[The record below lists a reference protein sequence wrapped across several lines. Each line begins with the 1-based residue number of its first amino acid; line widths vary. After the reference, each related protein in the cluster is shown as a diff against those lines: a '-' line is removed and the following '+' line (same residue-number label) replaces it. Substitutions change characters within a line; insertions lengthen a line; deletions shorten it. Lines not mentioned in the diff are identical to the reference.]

1 MIYLIPIVFLAGVI
15 CGGLLVDAR
24 RKRRIKYLDETLK
37 TKADAL
43 IYHREQHMM
52 LMDERDRTIKYLRDE
67 ISLIDEMESFKY
79 DYMRARRT
87 ALQGLLLKLQG
98 RI

>member
-1 MIYLIPIVFLAGVI
+1 MIFLPLAFLIGFIV
-15 CGGLLVDAR
+15 GGLLVDAR
-24 RKRRIKYLDETLK
+24 RKRRIKYLDDAF
-37 TKADAL
+37 KAKSDAL
-43 IYHREQHMM
+43 LFHRERHMK
-52 LMDERDRTIKYLRDE
+52 LMDEIDRAIKYLKDE
-67 ISLIDEMESFKY
+67 ISLIDEMEAFKY